1 MNFSEVVSITYC
13 SPLGSHLLF
22 SPLLVEGHPGSFF
35 TGPLLYCLYLLGSY
49 KKAWT
54 VPIGQS
60 HLSKPWSPCAVWVP
74 SSLPTPFPSSAE
86 LRGSVVSA
94 YGGLARSPVAPWSE
108 LRPSP
113 TPGHTCKTHMHVMS
127 GWRILVFMT
136 FHTTCLPLFLLHCNR
151 VKHES

>member
-1 MNFSEVVSITYC
+1 MLPSWIT
-13 SPLGSHLLF
+13 
-22 SPLLVEGHPGSFF
+22 SPLLPLVSRRSSGFVFHWSTFVLLISPGLIQKSLDC
-35 TGPLLYCLYLLGSY
+35 PNR
-49 KKAWT
+49 
-54 VPIGQS
+54 S
-60 HLSKPWSPCAVWVP
+60 HLPKPWSPCAVWVP